1 MADSTAETGDERYS
15 AIHAI
20 ENSVEV
26 TTEYL
31 QKKNKHHH
39 LCPGQPRVVLYARL
53 RNI

>member
-31 QKKNKHHH
+31 QKNKINTIICAQVN
-39 LCPGQPRVVLYARL
+39 LV
-53 RNI
+53 